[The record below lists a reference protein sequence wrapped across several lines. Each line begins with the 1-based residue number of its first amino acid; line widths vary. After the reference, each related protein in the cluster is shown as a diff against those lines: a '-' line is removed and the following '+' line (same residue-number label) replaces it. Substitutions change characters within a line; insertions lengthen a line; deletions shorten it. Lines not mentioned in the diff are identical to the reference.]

1 MNFNEGE
8 SSNGFESRHPA
19 SVFQWNAALSPLGGT
34 RFCTLNEHAGHS
46 SLVLKIHK
54 DFKSQYSF
62 LLGLYGHQSGGMSET
77 ITSEQ
82 RCFAADGGFLHFVFF
97 PTSVLFYIHC
107 RSRFCFHA
115 CKNLDNKCI
124 CKTTDVLLLSPR
136 FQMVKKNHICWGLE
150 TSGRPSVSI
159 SSSSISDYMEM
170 GHEEPNQS
178 YNICAALFPI
188 QKSLVVY

>member
-1 MNFNEGE
+1 MDI
-8 SSNGFESRHPA
+8 S
-19 SVFQWNAALSPLGGT
+19 LGGCL
-34 RFCTLNEHAGHS
+34 RPSHLSRGASLQMWDFYILFFSHFC
-46 SLVLKIHK
+46 
-54 DFKSQYSF
+54 SF
-62 LLGLYGHQSGGMSET
+62 SM
-77 ITSEQ
+77 
-82 RCFAADGGFLHFVFF
+82 
-97 PTSVLFYIHC
+97 FYIHC

-115 CKNLDNKCI
+115 CKNPDNKCI